1 MNGCSAASIRSADMP
16 ALVSAGVTKEQLLA
30 VWSLDG
36 ATGFTPKQLH
46 SAGVT
51 VAEMQSA
58 GLTVSEMYTGGVT
71 VADLR
76 TGGVSIGNLRS
87 VGVTIYELHSGGFTI
102 DQMQSAGLTI
112 LQIYAGGVSISDLT
126 SSGLTLLQLY
136 NGGISTAQL
145 KEAGV
150 TVRQMLDS
158 GLSILQIHS
167 GGASSADLLR
177 EDDLTLA
184 KLRAGGV
191 PDYAL
196 FNEVCNTPP
205 RSSGPASIDDGPSV
219 TIRSLTATDTA
230 VVLRGSAIDSIRWV
244 LSGSVI
250 SFADSD
256 SVNSTKTVENAIARL
271 LSKEGSFVSTLSFP
285 LGDDVFS
292 SPTPVVEVIDGQ
304 ATPTSI
310 DLCPCAN
317 DDPPSSAM
325 CP

>member
-1 MNGCSAASIRSADMP
+1 MP
-16 ALVSAGVTKEQLLA
+16 ALVSAGVTKEQLLS

-36 ATGFTPKQLH
+36 ATGFTPLQLKEA
-46 SAGVT
+46 SIT
-51 VAEMQSA
+51 VAAMQSA
-58 GLTVSEMYTGGVT
+58 GLTVSEMYTGGVSI
-71 VADLR
+71 ADLR
-76 TGGVSIGNLRS
+76 MAGVEIDALRS
-87 VGVTIYELHSGGFTI
+87 AGVTTHELHSGGFTI
-102 DQMQSAGLTI
+102 AQMQTAGVTI
-112 LQIYAGGVSISDLT
+112 LQIHAGGVSISDLT

-167 GGASSADLLR
+167 GGVSSADLLQ

-184 KLRAGGV
+184 QLRTTGV

-219 TIRSLTATDTA
+219 TIRSLTATDTM
-230 VVLRGSAIDSIRWV
+230 VVLEGNGLGSVRWASTLMAGVFPSFDDENSVGDMMMLGSATAKLIRIEEDTTIVSI
-244 LSGSVI
+244 LSI
-250 SFADSD
+250 PFA
-256 SVNSTKTVENAIARL
+256 
-271 LSKEGSFVSTLSFP
+271 
-285 LGDDVFS
+285 DVFS
-292 SPTPVVEVIDGQ
+292 NPEVTVTGSQ
-304 ATPTSI
+304 LRSTSI
-310 DLCPCAN
+310 NLCPCAIEN
-317 DDPPSSAM
+317 PPASAM